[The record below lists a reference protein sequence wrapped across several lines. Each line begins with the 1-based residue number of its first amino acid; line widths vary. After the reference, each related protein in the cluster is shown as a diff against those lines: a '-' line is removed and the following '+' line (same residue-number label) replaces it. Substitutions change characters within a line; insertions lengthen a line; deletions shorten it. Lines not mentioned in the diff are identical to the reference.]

1 MSDLF
6 GMKGREPGRLLA
18 VSEDGGWLYYGDA
31 QDAGRMLGGVMG
43 GRSLVFLL
51 CDNSPGALLGY
62 LGCLQCGAVPLLLDA
77 NIAPELLAA
86 LADTYR
92 PAFFLVPQALPAAA
106 RAVLPRTRPLLRL
119 RGSIL
124 LAGGEKGP
132 ALHPELRLLLTTS
145 GSTGS
150 PKLVRLSAQNLEANA
165 ASICEYLE
173 LDETERP
180 ATVLPMSYSYGM
192 SIVNSHVLAG
202 AALLLTG
209 RSLLEPEFWE
219 LVRTEGATSLA
230 GVPYTYQMYRRLGLC
245 EMQLP
250 RLRYLT
256 QAGGKLPEELHRQF
270 ARWAADTGRRFY
282 VMYGQTE
289 ASPRMG

>member
-165 ASICEYLE
+165 ASPGASTALPAPSSSQN
-173 LDETERP
+173 RP
-180 ATVLPMSYSYGM
+180 PGTARPMLPHLSSAR
-192 SIVNSHVLAG
+192 SAG
-202 AALLLTG
+202 SQPIRG
-209 RSLLEPEFWE
+209 
-219 LVRTEGATSLA
+219 
-230 GVPYTYQMYRRLGLC
+230 
-245 EMQLP
+245 
-250 RLRYLT
+250 
-256 QAGGKLPEELHRQF
+256 
-270 ARWAADTGRRFY
+270 D
-282 VMYGQTE
+282 
-289 ASPRMG
+289 ASV